1 MRRTRRRAFGGRRRG
16 AGAAGESAVTRGTGD
31 HGPRVELSCLLDPPP
46 APSTMAALDNQ
57 PAAADPHRDP
67 TEWGR
72 LVESLDIASIFV
84 VIGSW
89 LGTKLRGEVAV
100 EDIWQ
105 ETLWCSWR
113 DREQHAWR
121 NLSAWRAW
129 LLSIARNRVRDSA
142 RTANR
147 EKRGGEHQIAPFS
160 LLAERESVSALLP
173 PGSTTPSRVAGFRE
187 RALAMEQAL
196 SSLDDDI
203 RPVVHLR
210 LFEEVPMR
218 EVAEQLSLPLSTAK
232 ARLLRGVTVYRHRL
246 RQLLGS
252 DTGPEAMP

>member
-1 MRRTRRRAFGGRRRG
+1 M
-16 AGAAGESAVTRGTGD
+16 VTLD
-31 HGPRVELSCLLDPPP
+31 DPRPHAE
-46 APSTMAALDNQ
+46 
-57 PAAADPHRDP
+57 PHRDP

-89 LGTKLRGEVAV
+89 LSPKLRAEVTP

-105 ETLWCSWR
+105 DTLWCSWR

-121 NLSAWRAW
+121 NLSAWRSW
-129 LLSIARNRVRDSA
+129 LLSIAKNRVRDAGRSA
-142 RTANR
+142 GRT
-147 EKRGGEHQIAPFS
+147 KRGGDRTIAPFS
-160 LLAERESVSALLP
+160 LLAAESVSALLP

-187 RALAMEQAL
+187 RARAMEQAL
-196 SSLDDDI
+196 DGLEADLRAI
-203 RPVVHLR
+203 VQLR

-218 EVAEQLSLPLSTAK
+218 DVAQQLGLPLSTAK
-232 ARLLRGVTVYRHRL
+232 ERLLRGVTRYRHRL

-252 DTGPEAMP
+252 DDDSGARP

>member
-1 MRRTRRRAFGGRRRG
+1 
-16 AGAAGESAVTRGTGD
+16 
-31 HGPRVELSCLLDPPP
+31 
-46 APSTMAALDNQ
+46 MAALDNQ
-57 PAAADPHRDP
+57 HAATEPHRDP

-84 VIGSW
+84 VLGSW
-89 LGTKLRGEVAV
+89 LGPKLRAEISV
-100 EDIWQ
+100 EDVWQ

-113 DREQHAWR
+113 DREQHTWR

-147 EKRGGEHQIAPFS
+147 EKRGGEHTIAQFS
-160 LLAERESVSALLP
+160 LLAEKDSVSALLP

-187 RALAMEQAL
+187 RARAMELAL
-196 SSLDDDI
+196 ESLEEDV

-218 EVAEQLSLPLSTAK
+218 DVAEQLHLPLSTAK
-232 ARLLRGVTVYRHRL
+232 ARLLRGVTRYRHRL

-252 DTGPEAMP
+252 DTGPEAIP